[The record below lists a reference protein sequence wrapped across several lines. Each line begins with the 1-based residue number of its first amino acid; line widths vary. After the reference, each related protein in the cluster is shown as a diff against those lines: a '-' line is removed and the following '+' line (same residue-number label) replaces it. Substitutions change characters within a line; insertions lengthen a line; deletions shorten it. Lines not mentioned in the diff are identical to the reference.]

1 MKNNKHYC
9 LLVLLL
15 LLPLQSLLFAQGKF
29 SVDVRKESLK
39 SVLAKIQSQGAVRFL
54 YSNDD
59 VNPLSI
65 ENVSIK
71 NADIKDVLNLVL
83 KGSGLTFQIGEDNV
97 VTIKKVKQEPEKK
110 PEKRSIKIKGIV
122 VDSKKLPLPGVSVV
136 LKGTTRGI
144 ATDIDGKFEITSE
157 QPENSILLFSFI
169 GMKKREITYKGE
181 ATLMV
186 ELEDDAL
193 ALNELVVNGI
203 VTRKKESFTG
213 SSTTFNVED
222 LKMIGNQNILMSL
235 KSLDPSFAIIEN
247 NEFGSDPNRL
257 PDIEIRGKS
266 SVIGLT
272 ELYGTDPNQPLFI
285 LDGFESTLA
294 VISDLSMDRVQSI
307 TILKDAAATAI
318 YGSKASN
325 GVVVVETKRPES
337 GRLKINYNGNLSFN
351 FADLTDYNLMNSYEK
366 LVYERL
372 SGYYGTIDAAGNI
385 VNEVNEINYF
395 NRMKEVSRGVDT
407 YWMNEPLRF
416 ATTHKH
422 TLFVEGG
429 DEHMR
434 YGIGSS
440 YGKTE
445 GVMVGSDREV
455 INENVRLIYRKGKI
469 SFTNTLNI
477 DYSLANRES
486 VPFSRF
492 SRANPYFRKYNEDG
506 VPVMQLDKFQYMDIN
521 TLSIITANYYNPLY
535 DFENNNFDKTST
547 FGFTNNFELEWTI
560 QKDLRLR
567 SRIGLGKSEAK
578 AEKFLSPFN
587 SSFVGAEPLKKGT
600 YTESGTDKLNYDG
613 DVSLTYGSLINQAHM
628 VNAVAGLRFSQNS
641 SIFSEYTVQGFID
654 DEFCNPSFALGYP
667 EGSKPDYTESKRR
680 ALSYYMNGGYSYES
694 RYLLDANFRLDGSS
708 VFGADRKFSTTW
720 SVGIGWNVHNEKFFK
735 NIFKNIDL
743 LKIRAS
749 IGNPGNQNFDDYISM
764 RIYSYNNHN
773 SNPFGVSTIISNLGN
788 KNLEWQKTLDSNIG
802 FDLVTN
808 NNKLRINFDYFYK
821 KTDPLLVF
829 IGVPSSLGTV
839 SIPKNLG
846 EQLTKGLTLSMSYYV
861 VKNRSFSWLANMNL
875 RHLTSKYANI
885 DQSMDIFNKLNRS
898 RNLIRYYNGASPTDL
913 WAVRSAGIDPVTG
926 REIFIDKDGNQTFT
940 HSYDDEVVVGNSAS
954 NVEGV
959 LGSTLRYKG
968 FYATFNFSY
977 RVGGQIFMQTLY
989 NKVENIS
996 AGNLGYNQDKRALYA
1011 RWKNPGDI
1019 AKFRAISSTNST
1031 PMSSRFVEDNNI
1043 LSCESVSVGYETT
1056 SAWLQKIGASSMTIR
1071 AYMNDIFR
1079 ISTVKNERGLDYP
1092 FARSVSMSLG
1102 IRF

>member
-1 MKNNKHYC
+1 M
-9 LLVLLL
+9 LL
-15 LLPLQSLLFAQGKF
+15 LLPLQSLLFAQGKY

-39 SVLAKIQSQGAVRFL
+39 SVLTKIQIQGALKFL

-59 VNPLSI
+59 VNPINVES
-65 ENVSIK
+65 VSIK

-83 KGSGLTFQIGEDNV
+83 KGSGLTFQIGDDNIIY
-97 VTIKKVKQEPEKK
+97 IKRVKMDPDKKQEKK
-110 PEKRSIKIKGIV
+110 SIKIKGVV

-136 LKGTTRGI
+136 LKGTTRGV
-144 ATDIDGKFEITSE
+144 ATDTDGKFALNSD

-169 GMKKREITYKGE
+169 GMKKREVIYKGE
-181 ATLMV
+181 TTLLV
-186 ELEDDAL
+186 VLEDDAL

-235 KSLDPSFAIIEN
+235 KTLDPSFAIIEN

-285 LDGFESTLA
+285 LDGFESTLS

-318 YGSKASN
+318 YGSKAAN

-372 SGYYGTIDAAGNI
+372 SGYYGTIDAQGNI

-429 DEHMR
+429 DQHMR
-434 YGIGSS
+434 YGIGTS

-445 GVMVGSDREV
+445 GVMKESDREV
-455 INENVRLIYRKGKI
+455 INENIRLIYRKGKL

-486 VPFSRF
+486 IPFSKF

-506 VPVMQLDKFQYMDIN
+506 VPIMQLDKFQYMDIN
-521 TLSIITANYYNPLY
+521 TLSIITSNFYNPLY

-547 FGFTNNFELEWTI
+547 FGFTNNFELEWSI
-560 QKDLRLR
+560 KEDLRVR
-567 SRIGLGKSEAK
+567 SRIGLGKTESKSEI
-578 AEKFLSPFN
+578 FLSPFN
-587 SSFVGAEPLKKGT
+587 SSFVGSEQLKKGT
-600 YTESGTDKLNYDG
+600 YSESGTSKLNYDG
-613 DVSLTYGSLINQAHM
+613 DVSITYGTLINQSHM
-628 VNAVAGLRFSQNS
+628 VNAVAGLRFSENS
-641 SIFSEYTVQGFID
+641 AVYSKYDVQGFID
-654 DEFCNPSFALGYP
+654 DEFCNPAFAIGYP
-667 EGSKPDYTESKRR
+667 EGKKSEYSESKRR
-680 ALSYYMNGGYSYES
+680 ALSYYMNAGYSYES
-694 RYLLDANFRLDGSS
+694 RYLLDANFRIDGSS
-708 VFGADRKFSTTW
+708 VFGTERKFSKTW
-720 SVGIGWNVHNEKFFK
+720 SVGLGWNLHNEKFFK
-735 NIFKNIDL
+735 EIFNVNIFKL
-743 LKIRAS
+743 RAS

-788 KNLEWQKTLDSNIG
+788 KDLEWQKTLDSNIG

-808 NNKLRINFDYFYK
+808 NNKLRVNFDYFYK

-846 EQLTKGLTLSMSYYV
+846 EQLTKGLTLSISYNV
-861 VKNRSFSWLANMNL
+861 IKNKNFSWLANLNL
-875 RHLTSKYANI
+875 RHLNSKYANI
-885 DQSMDIFNKLNRS
+885 DQSMDIFNKTNRS

-926 REIFIDKDGNQTFT
+926 REVFIDKNGNQTFT
-940 HSYDDEVVVGNSAS
+940 HSYDDEVVVGNSS
-954 NVEGV
+954 STVEGV
-959 LGSTLRYKG
+959 VGSTLRYKG

-977 RVGGQIFMQTLY
+977 RVGGQVFMQTLY

-996 AGNLGYNQDKRALYA
+996 SGNLHYNQDKRALYA
-1011 RWKNPGDI
+1011 RWKKSGDI
-1019 AKFRAISSTNST
+1019 AKFRAISSTDVT
-1031 PMSSRFVEDNNI
+1031 PISSRFVEDNNI
-1043 LSCESVSVGYETT
+1043 LSCESVSIGYE
-1056 SAWLQKIGASSMTIR
+1056 SNAAWLQKIGATSMTVR

-1079 ISTVKNERGLDYP
+1079 VSTVKNERGLDYP